1 MEKIDVVTSLACKCF
16 LLHTL
21 TLNNFMY
28 KSMHYT
34 LTILKCDDEGGMTF
48 EQSNFVI
55 YLLVVMIEPCAKF

>member
-1 MEKIDVVTSLACKCF
+1 
-16 LLHTL
+16 
-21 TLNNFMY
+21 MY

-34 LTILKCDDEGGMTF
+34 LTILKCDDEGGTTF